1 MNEATPQRDWL
12 KDLQYTIENIESL
25 KASLEE
31 QLYSFQTTVKE
42 LKAECE
48 CAKKAIGRMKLAGAK
63 QVQDVSPDR
72 VPEDSSK
79 RRKEKKR

>member
-31 QLYSFQTTVKE
+31 QLHSMQTTVKE

-48 CAKKAIGRMKLAGAK
+48 CAKKAIGQMKLAG
-63 QVQDVSPDR
+63 

-79 RRKEKKR
+79 RRKERKR